1 MGSTTA
7 TSSACDEFL
16 QRAGVCRDSAHLGI
30 AFCRALN
37 ITARFVVG
45 YVKFAEGAPDFYAVF
60 EAWLG
65 NRRVLFDATEMAPID
80 ELIRVGTG
88 RDAKD
93 VPVATF
99 FWRCAHVEHVP
110 IG

>member
-1 MGSTTA
+1 MS
-7 TSSACDEFL
+7 
-16 QRAGVCRDSAHLGI
+16 RV
-30 AFCRALN
+30 N

-45 YVKFAEGAPDFYAVF
+45 YVKFAEGAPDFHAVF

-88 RDAKD
+88 GGAKD

-99 FWRCAHVEHVP
+99 FGDARMLSMCPSVEIVAPATQTSTTPPAPKPHLARPAYAV
-110 IG
+110 